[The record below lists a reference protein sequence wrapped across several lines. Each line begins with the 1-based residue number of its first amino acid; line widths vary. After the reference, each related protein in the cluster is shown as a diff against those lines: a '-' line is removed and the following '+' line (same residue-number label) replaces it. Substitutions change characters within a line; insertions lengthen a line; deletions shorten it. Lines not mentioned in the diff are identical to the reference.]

1 MLRSLYSG
9 VSGLQQSQERID
21 VIGNN
26 IANVNTAG
34 FKAGQVTF
42 ADTLSQ
48 TLTGGSAGT
57 VQVGSGVTTGTIRNV
72 FSAGTPT
79 STGLATDLAIDG
91 QGFFVVRDTA
101 TNAQYV
107 TRDGSFQVDEQG
119 FLITSNGMRVQGF
132 SDAALSTRGDVRID
146 ATGAPATAGTGA
158 EVASYRIESNG
169 QVIAVLNDT
178 NQTSFPRGQVLL
190 QSFRSPQSLVKAG
203 GNLYSASDAA
213 GPLAQTQAPGSSG
226 LGTVR
231 SGSLEMSNVD
241 LANEFASLIVAQRG
255 FQANARIISTSDE
268 VLQEAVN
275 LKR

>member
-158 EVASYRIESNG
+158 EVG
-169 QVIAVLNDT
+169 
-178 NQTSFPRGQVLL
+178 
-190 QSFRSPQSLVKAG
+190 
-203 GNLYSASDAA
+203 
-213 GPLAQTQAPGSSG
+213 SG
-226 LGTVR
+226 LHPACV
-231 SGSLEMSNVD
+231 
-241 LANEFASLIVAQRG
+241 
-255 FQANARIISTSDE
+255 
-268 VLQEAVN
+268 
-275 LKR
+275 